1 MILCVNMARILNGL
15 RQKGGDIPKW
25 TRVKS
30 LQSVVSEWNVW
41 SGACGNDSSCT
52 ETHAEAAHTQRKALV
67 VRQVG
72 DQINKRELQI
82 DGVLLNRRRWMGLAC
97 NDPGDTL
104 GEEPYSFP

>member
-1 MILCVNMARILNGL
+1 MILGVNMARILNRL

-25 TRVKS
+25 PRAKR
-30 LQSVVSEWNVW
+30 LQSVESEWNVW
-41 SGACGNDSSCT
+41 SGACCDESSGAK
-52 ETHAEAAHTQRKALV
+52 THAEASHTQRKALV

-72 DQINKRELQI
+72 DEIDKCELEI

-104 GEEPYSFP
+104 GEEPYSIP